1 MLLKDCE
8 RKEAVSNSNKRR
20 KQLHQQK
27 VTETIAK
34 RIAHFVTGKD
44 HSWTEAKAK
53 RTSAV

>member
-1 MLLKDCE
+1 V
-8 RKEAVSNSNKRR
+8 KEKQQFSNSNKRR

-34 RIAHFVTGKD
+34 RIARFVTGKD